1 MSTAVLAA
9 RTGRVVNARAAG
21 WVGIG
26 LGVIAWFIALP
37 PALVR
42 SPLPSV
48 LIGVLAI
55 GAGAYALGGSER
67 RLGWGAIVAG
77 VIGAGGAIAS
87 TRSGVGNL
95 KDVVTWSALIAAT
108 LRFATPLTLGALGG
122 IISERSGV
130 VNVGLEGMMLMGAF
144 FGIWGADV
152 LDSWFLGL
160 LVGMAAGGALAL
172 VHAFFAINLRADQVV
187 SGMALNFLALGITGY
202 IFLNHYGDQ
211 GTPDNIGRVPD
222 VSIPGI
228 KNLSFF
234 GDAIGHMNLL
244 TWLALLGVA
253 GMAIFLFR
261 TPRGLRLRSV
271 GEHPRA
277 AETVGISVPR
287 TRYMAVVASGM
298 LAAMGGAYLSIAFVG
313 SFNQGMTAG
322 RGFIALAA
330 VIFGNWRPG
339 GALAAALLF
348 GFSSALAQR
357 LPAFSESGAVLFQA
371 LPYVLTLIA
380 VAGVIGRSRP
390 PAASG
395 QPYVKE

>member
-1 MSTAVLAA
+1 MSTAVATA
-9 RTGRVVNARAAG
+9 SPTRAIAPRHAG
-21 WVGIG
+21 WAGVA
-26 LGVIAWFIALP
+26 LGVVAWFIALP

-42 SPLPSV
+42 SPVPSI
-48 LIGVLAI
+48 LIGLLAVT
-55 GAGAYALGGSER
+55 AGAWAIYGGEK
-67 RLGWGAIVAG
+67 RLGWGAVAAG
-77 VIGAGGAIAS
+77 VLGALGAVAS
-87 TRSGVGNL
+87 TQSGVANL

-108 LRFATPLTLGALGG
+108 LRYATPLVFGALGG
-122 IISERSGV
+122 IVCERSGV
-130 VNVGLEGMMLMGAF
+130 VNVGIEGMMLMGAF
-144 FGIWGADV
+144 FGIFGADL

-160 LVGMAAGGALAL
+160 LVGMAAGGLLAL
-172 VHAFFAINLRADQVV
+172 LHAFFSINLRADQVV

-202 IFLNHYGDQ
+202 IFLDHYGDQ
-211 GTPDNIGRVPD
+211 GTPDDIPRVPD
-222 VSIPGI
+222 ISIPGI

-234 GDAIGHMNLL
+234 GDAIGRTNTL
-244 TWLALLGVA
+244 TWLALIGVVA
-253 GMAIFLFR
+253 LTIFLFR

-287 TRYMAVVASGM
+287 TRYTAVVMSGV

-330 VIFGNWRPG
+330 VIFGKWRPAG
-339 GALAAALLF
+339 SLGAALLF
-348 GFSSALAQR
+348 GFSTALAQR
-357 LPAFSESGAVLFQA
+357 LPTFSPSGAVLFQA

-380 VAGVIGRSRP
+380 VAGIIGRSRP